1 MRAALTLQ
9 IRTLQIRKPQIGIS
23 ASFGTPA
30 AACALAALAM
40 LSAGCNQLKARD
52 NLNKGVNSFR
62 SGQYTAAADDFK
74 TAINLD
80 PALASAR
87 LYLATAYMTQWV
99 PGSEAPDNVRNM
111 NSALQEFQ
119 TSLNSNLDAKNK
131 LIAMQSLANIYYQKK
146 DYAQAE
152 DWNKK
157 VIAADP
163 KNKEAYYTLGVI
175 AWSEFLPSDR
185 EARTTQGIRLEDPGP
200 LKDAAPA
207 PKGKKAAAPG
217 PDLKADLKAKYW
229 QKLTD
234 GIEDEKKALEID
246 PEYENAMAYM
256 NLLIRYRADLDDTKE
271 QYMADSK
278 ESDNWVQKN
287 LDTIKKKAA
296 RKSAAAE
303 QTE

>member
-1 MRAALTLQ
+1 MRD
-9 IRTLQIRKPQIGIS
+9 ISKPQTGTLF

-30 AACALAALAM
+30 AAVALIAVAVM
-40 LSAGCNQLKARD
+40 SAGCDKLKARD

-80 PALASAR
+80 PDLASAR

-119 TSLNSNLDAKNK
+119 TSLGSNLDAKNK

-152 DWNKK
+152 SWNKK
-157 VIAADP
+157 VIQADP

-175 AWSEFLPSDR
+175 AWSEFVPSWR
-185 EARTTQGIRLEDPGP
+185 EARSTQGIKPEDPGP
-200 LKDAAPA
+200 LKDAKPA
-207 PKGKKAAAPG
+207 PKGKKAAAPEA
-217 PDLKADLKAKYW
+217 DLKADLKAKYW
-229 QKLTD
+229 PILTD

-246 PEYENAMAYM
+246 PDYENAMSYM
-256 NLLIRYRADLDDTKE
+256 NLLIRYRADLDDTRE
-271 QYMADSK
+271 QYLADAK
-278 ESDNWVQKN
+278 ESDSWVQKY
-287 LDTIKKKAA
+287 LETVKKKAA
-296 RKSAAAE
+296 KKSAAAE

>member
-1 MRAALTLQ
+1 MGD
-9 IRTLQIRKPQIGIS
+9 IRKPLM
-23 ASFGTPA
+23 GTWGT
-30 AACALAALAM
+30 
-40 LSAGCNQLKARD
+40 LSATGALIALFIMTNGCNKLKARD

-74 TAINLD
+74 VAIDLD
-80 PALASAR
+80 PDLASAR

-99 PGSEAPDNVRNM
+99 PGSEAPDNIRNM

-119 TSLNSNLDAKNK
+119 TSLGSNLDAKNK

-146 DYAQAE
+146 DYPQAE

-175 AWSEFLPSDR
+175 AWSQFVPSWR
-185 EARTTQGIRLEDPGP
+185 EARSSQGIKPEDPGP
-200 LKDAAPA
+200 LKDAKPA
-207 PKGKKAAAPG
+207 PKGKKGAAAAPET
-217 PDLKADLKAKYW
+217 DLKAELKVKYW
-229 QKLTD
+229 PILTA
-234 GIEDEKKALEID
+234 GIDDEKKALEID
-246 PEYENAMAYM
+246 PDYENAMSYM

-271 QYMADSK
+271 QYMADAK
-278 ESDNWVQKN
+278 ESDNWVQKY
-287 LDTIKKKAA
+287 LETVKKKAA
-296 RKSAAAE
+296 KKSAAAE